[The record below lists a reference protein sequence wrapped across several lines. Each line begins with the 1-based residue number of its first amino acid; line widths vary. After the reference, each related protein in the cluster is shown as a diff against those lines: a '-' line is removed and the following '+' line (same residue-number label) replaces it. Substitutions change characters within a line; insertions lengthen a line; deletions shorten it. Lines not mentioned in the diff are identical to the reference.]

1 MKLDTYLTEL
11 TIVNSKWSKDLNVWL
26 ETIKLLEENI
36 GKKLLDIDLSN
47 KFLDTTPK
55 AKQQKQKS
63 VSGIISNY

>member
-11 TIVNSKWSKDLNVWL
+11 TKVNSKWSKDLNVWL

>member
-1 MKLDTYLTEL
+1 MKLDTYLTQL
-11 TIVNSKWSKDLNVWL
+11 TKVTSKWSKDLNVWL